1 TPFRSGRPQKI
12 SPSPLAWR
20 LQIFPRSQACQS
32 DHRNRKLLGYRK
44 KAAST
49 TRVFL
54 SWQSSIVPELLC
66 SSHIVTQIN
75 FKAQHGHSSPRPPLK
90 QIREQRFAKLHAPEN
105 LTSHP
110 NDPTH
115 RPSMSLPLE
124 PRASS

>member
-44 KAAST
+44 KAAS
-49 TRVFL
+49 
-54 SWQSSIVPELLC
+54 IPELLC

-75 FKAQHGHSSPRPPLK
+75 FKAQRGHSSPRPPLK